1 MRRIAVRI
9 VLLLLL
15 LAPSRV
21 MADRPMT
28 WTDLMKMRKV
38 HGTTMAENGSW
49 LAFEARPGRGDGEVV
64 VRATRGGDEYRIERG
79 SAPRLSTDGAWGAA
93 QQLAPF
99 AVRETADEPPEP
111 GAVLLRTEDGEQWS
125 FERVKAYAFSDD
137 GAWFA
142 LHFEADEPDS
152 TEDAETVE
160 TEAEADET
168 QADEEK
174 REAGTR
180 VAVLRLSDLERF
192 EFESVVSMAFDPTS
206 RWLALTIAT
215 ADGEDDRLELRSLDD
230 GLRVAT
236 VHAAPQT
243 AYPAMAWAPEDAR
256 LAYLRGDA
264 SDPEN
269 VTGVVLELLSPR
281 AGDDVGPVTS
291 VPAPEGRRY
300 PTEND
305 LEFTRDGERLF
316 VGLRPVE
323 SGSDPDDE
331 GGDAADGEGEGDSVE
346 DFDPYDLDAIRD
358 DREVDV
364 WHWDDPRI
372 KTHEK
377 ASWEERQEQ
386 LHRAVVDVADA
397 SLVSL
402 ADETMPDV
410 AVVQNPHVTHGE
422 TMVPHL
428 ELMTWDGFYSDHY
441 VVDLDTGQRTLVV
454 EKTQDTVS
462 LSPEGGFVAYY
473 RPTGDGQWWLYDV
486 EREDHRRLGEDLG
499 VPFANEDHDYP
510 RSAPGYGVGGWADDD
525 SVVLIHDKY
534 DVWRFPTDGGEPV
547 CLTEGRGR
555 AEQRIY
561 RVLDLDDDK
570 EGFAPD
576 AELLLTGFDE
586 RAKNS
591 SVWRG
596 AMDSAGVRELRQDD
610 KFYSGFRRADEAD
623 VVVYTEESYTEF
635 PDFWV
640 TDTDFD
646 RPRRIT
652 EINPRLDDLD
662 LGSAELVEWES
673 VDGTPLQGVLIKPA
687 DYDED
692 ERYPVLVYFYR
703 FFSQRLHRFN
713 DPQINHR
720 PSFPIYAGD
729 DYAVF
734 LPDVRFDVGN
744 PGYAATKCLVPGVQ
758 ELVDMGVADPDGIAL
773 HGHSWSGY
781 QAAHVITQ
789 TDIFACAVAGA
800 PVSNMVSAYGG
811 IRWGSGL
818 SRQFQYEKSQ
828 SRLGASLWERRDLY
842 IENSP
847 VFFAD
852 RIETPLL
859 IQFGDEDEA
868 VPWTQGIELYMAM
881 RRLDKPAVMLQY
893 RGEPHHLKQYPNKLD
908 YSLRMKAFI
917 DHFTKG
923 APAPEWWTEGVE
935 YTGDAE

>member
-1 MRRIAVRI
+1 MRRIAVPI
-9 VLLLLL
+9 TLLVLL
-15 LAPSRV
+15 LAPSRAL
-21 MADRPMT
+21 ADRPMS

-38 HGTTMAENGSW
+38 HGETLAENGSW
-49 LAFEARPGRGDGEVV
+49 LAFEARPGRGDGEVI
-64 VRATRGGDEYRIERG
+64 VRATRGGDEHRIERG
-79 SAPRLSTDGAWGAA
+79 TAPRLSSDGAWAAA
-93 QQLAPF
+93 QQPAPF
-99 AVRETADEPPEP
+99 AVRETEDEPPKP
-111 GAVLLRTEDGEQWS
+111 GAVLLRTDDGERWS
-125 FERVKAYAFSDD
+125 FERVKDFAFSDD

-142 LHFEADEPDS
+142 VHFEADEPDS
-152 TEDAETVE
+152 TDEAAEAGSA
-160 TEAEADET
+160 EAEAESGAESEAD
-168 QADEEK
+168 DEE

-192 EFESVVSMAFDPTS
+192 EFYDVVSMAFDPTS
-206 RWLALTIAT
+206 RWLALTVAT
-215 ADGEDDRLELRSLDD
+215 TDGEGDRLELRSLDER
-230 GLRVAT
+230 LRAT
-236 VHAAPQT
+236 VVHAAPKT
-243 AYPAMAWAPEDAR
+243 AYPTMTWAPEDAR

-264 SDPEN
+264 TDPED
-269 VTGVVLELLSPR
+269 VTDLVLEYLSPR
-281 AGDDVGPVTS
+281 DADDPGPVTT
-291 VPAPEGRRY
+291 VPAPEGRHY
-300 PTEND
+300 PGEND

-316 VGLRPVE
+316 VGLRPAPPE
-323 SGSDPDDE
+323 SDAEDDE
-331 GGDAADGEGEGDSVE
+331 EAGETSAE
-346 DFDPYDLDAIRD
+346 DFDPYDLEAIRD
-358 DREVDV
+358 DRGVDV

-386 LHRAVVDVADA
+386 LHRAVVDVGDG
-397 SLVSL
+397 SIVPL
-402 ADETMPDV
+402 ADESMPDV
-410 AVVQNPHVTHGE
+410 AVVQNPHVTHGQ

-441 VVDLDTGQRTLVV
+441 VVDLESGERTLVV

-462 LSPEGGFVAYY
+462 LSPQGGFVAYY
-473 RPTGDGQWWLYDV
+473 HPTGDGQWWLYDV
-486 EREDHRRLGEDLG
+486 ERGEHRRLGEDLG

-510 RSAPGYGVGGWADDD
+510 RTPPGYGVGGWADDD
-525 SVVLIHDKY
+525 SAVLIQDKY

-547 CLTEGRGR
+547 CLTERRGR

-561 RVLDLDDDK
+561 RVLDLDDET

-591 SVWRG
+591 SVWKG
-596 AMDSAGVRELRQDD
+596 SMDEAGVRELRQDD
-610 KFYSGFRRADEAD
+610 KYYSGFRRADEAD
-623 VVVYTEESYTEF
+623 VIVYTEESYTEF

-646 RPRRIT
+646 GPRKIT
-652 EINPRLDDLD
+652 EINPRIDDLD
-662 LGSAELVEWES
+662 LGSAELLEWES

-692 ERYPVLVYFYR
+692 ERYSVLVYFYR

-758 ELVDMGVADPDGIAL
+758 ELVDMGVADPAGIAL

-923 APAPEWWTEGVE
+923 APVPEWWAEGVE
-935 YTGDAE
+935 YAGDAE